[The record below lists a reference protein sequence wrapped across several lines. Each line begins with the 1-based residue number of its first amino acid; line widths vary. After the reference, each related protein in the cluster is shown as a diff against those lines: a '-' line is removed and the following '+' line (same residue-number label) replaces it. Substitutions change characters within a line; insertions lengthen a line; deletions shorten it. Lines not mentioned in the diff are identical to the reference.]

1 MGRYKTKIEA
11 IQEANKRILGESM
24 IDIDKVL
31 RDMKYKFGYGDLAH
45 GWIEEFEDDMGDV
58 IEVLSTNEYTDLFS
72 DWMKS
77 KSISHSDGPDVEY
90 GDEEDERRYD
100 DRENY
105 GIDDESRYDERNYK
119 YGNHPDDD

>member
-31 RDMKYKFGYGDLAH
+31 IDMKYKFGYGDLAH

-77 KSISHSDGPDVEY
+77 QSISHSDGPDVEY